1 MRVGISGHQRLPNPV
16 VWAWVRR
23 EVRACLA
30 PLSPPLVGVTSLAVG
45 ADTLFAEV
53 VLRLGGS
60 LEVIV
65 PFGGYVD
72 RFAEGRDRDDYSRL
86 LCRAVGVEMLRTEGT
101 EEEAYFAAGKRV
113 VDLSSILVLVWDG
126 KPAASLGGTADV
138 AAYARRVRKAVIHIN
153 PETRTVT
160 R

>member
-1 MRVGISGHQRLPNPV
+1 MRVGVSGHQRLPDPAA
-16 VWAWVRR
+16 WAWVRR
-23 EVRACLA
+23 EMRACLA
-30 PLSPPLVGVTSLAVG
+30 PLPPPLVGVTSLAVG

-53 VLRLGGS
+53 VLRLGCR

-65 PFGGYVD
+65 PFGGYAD

-86 LCRAVGVEMLRTEGT
+86 LRRAAGVEVLRAGGT

-113 VDLSSILVLVWDG
+113 VDLSSLLLLVWDG
-126 KPAASLGGTADV
+126 RPAAGLGGTADV
-138 AAYARRVRKAVIHIN
+138 AAYARRARRAVIHIN